1 MSPCLQPR
9 RALGSCAGWPDAS
22 HHDWFEGRGRKA
34 VLFTAIND
42 ATSRSSVRFAATEST
57 EATMAL
63 LRDYI
68 GRFGRPVAPYADRAS
83 QFMTTRQASV
93 EQQLQ
98 GLGAETQLQRALRE
112 LEIEYIRAHSPQA
125 NPCIESFIGK
135 LRDESVKREI
145 FANLCEAQAGVEAWR
160 QEYNSERPHSSLGCL
175 TPAEFARG
183 WRAVA
188 RSVGSG
194 RATASLRPQS
204 EREAVTLSVYVDQ

>member
-1 MSPCLQPR
+1 M
-9 RALGSCAGWPDAS
+9 
-22 HHDWFEGRGRKA
+22 
-34 VLFTAIND
+34 
-42 ATSRSSVRFAATEST
+42 RFAATEST

-83 QFMTTRQASV
+83 QFMTTRQAGV

-188 RSVGSG
+188 RSVGFSLRRPKCGRLRPTKAG
-194 RATASLRPQS
+194 RATPSLRPQS
-204 EREAVTLSVYVDQ
+204 EREAVILSLQVDQKTGASHMQSPNRER